1 MILDLIS
8 QSVLEKALGNS
19 EDNMPNKI
27 KEKEESLQ
35 NTLNNRLNIPI
46 LAVEE
51 KETKMKRQEDYTTV
65 AYPDANNDYTVE
77 PTSKVEP
84 EINTPLDDAELN
96 GYTVSSI
103 DVRTL
108 LEGDEKP
115 INVKEHM
122 ILNMMKKSVND
133 FTEYHGLHE
142 SVIEEAQKIES
153 DVQPTYEEHI
163 VNESK
168 EKVDFEEPTKDL
180 EKANTEIGQYG
191 IPVNIEKA
199 LSSTFDFD
207 NTMVA
212 IHQTREEYKNVSEK
226 ANMAAQAANESE
238 ELLQKVSSEYSEAER
253 QLKEKEKKSM
263 EMEKKIISILN
274 SEKDRINQQMQEKE
288 SLINDANKRK
298 EQNDDKI
305 VDFRSKIDS
314 AKERVNEIDERIS
327 RQEELLNTLVG
338 FNINLE
344 DYNLD
349 DEEKSAST
357 IA

>member
-19 EDNMPNKI
+19 EDSMPNKI

-35 NTLNNRLNIPI
+35 NTLNKRFSIPMV
-46 LAVEE
+46 AVEQ
-51 KETKMKRQEDYTTV
+51 KEVVTPKQEEYNNVYYADVKDEYT
-65 AYPDANNDYTVE
+65 AE
-77 PTSKVEP
+77 PTRRTEP
-84 EINTPLDDAELN
+84 EPNVSIDNNISD
-96 GYTVSSI
+96 GYAVSSI

-122 ILNMMKKSVND
+122 IVNMRKKDIND
-133 FTEYHGLHE
+133 FSEYRGLHE
-142 SVIEEAQKIES
+142 STIEENSQVESTIE
-153 DVQPTYEEHI
+153 PTYEEH
-163 VNESK
+163 VVAEEKK
-168 EKVDFEEPTKDL
+168 EEVRFEEPADTL
-180 EKANTEIGQYG
+180 EKANTQIGQYG

-226 ANMAAQAANESE
+226 ANMATKAANESE
-238 ELLQKVSSEYSEAER
+238 ELLQKVSSEYTEAEK
-253 QLKEKEKKSM
+253 QLREKEKRSM
-263 EMEKKIISILN
+263 EMEQKIISILN

-288 SLINDANKRK
+288 TLINDANKRK
-298 EQNDDKI
+298 EQNNDKI
-305 VDFRSKIDS
+305 VDFQSRINST
-314 AKERVNEIDERIS
+314 KEKENEIDEKIS

-344 DYNLD
+344 DYDLE
-349 DEEKSAST
+349 EEKSTSKVA
-357 IA
+357 